1 MLQQGLLD
9 EVRALRARGDLYADM
24 PSMRCVGYRQCWDT
38 LDALHDAEPDARA
51 MHQLRETG
59 VAASRQLAKRQL
71 TWLRSMPHRHVLACD
86 QPDLQTQWQALLQR
100 LSVL

>member
-1 MLQQGLLD
+1 
-9 EVRALRARGDLYADM
+9 
-24 PSMRCVGYRQCWDT
+24 MRCVGYRHCWDT

-71 TWLRSMPHRHVLACD
+71 TWLRSMPYRHVLACD